1 MSRETLAMTDT
12 LHTYLLDA
20 SLREPDIMRRLRDE
34 TAALPDGQM
43 QISPEQGQF
52 MRFLV
57 RSIGAVR
64 ALEVGTFTGYSA
76 LSVAM
81 ALPEDGTLI
90 ACDVS
95 EEWTAIARR
104 YWKEAGIDQKIDL
117 RLGPGADTLRALLA
131 DGQADRFDFAFIDAD
146 KTGYSE
152 YYEMC
157 LRLVRRGGIISFD
170 NMLQGGRVADPSA
183 TDSNTQAIRDLNA
196 QLHRDER
203 VDLTLVP
210 IGDGLSL
217 IRKI

>member
-12 LHTYLLDA
+12 LHRYLLDA
-20 SLREPDIMRRLRDE
+20 SLREPEVMKRLRDE

-57 RSIGAVR
+57 RAIGAVR

-81 ALPEDGTLI
+81 ALPEDGTLV

-104 YWKEAGIDQKIDL
+104 YWKEAGIDHKIDL

-131 DGQADRFDFAFIDAD
+131 DGQAGRFDFAFIDAD
-146 KTGYSE
+146 KTGYAE
-152 YYEMC
+152 YYELC

-170 NMLQGGRVADPSA
+170 NMLQGGSVADPSA
-183 TDSNTQAIRDLNA
+183 TDATTQAIRDLNT
-196 QLHRDER
+196 QLRRDER

-217 IRKI
+217 VRKI